1 MTGRRRVLLAM
12 ALLLTVLAT
21 APMEAANKEHQQMMA
36 DLRMLQQ
43 QTQALQAQI
52 AALADAL
59 KAVSTRMDEQSG
71 TARKVAADSRVQ
83 VESVAGDLRVV
94 REKVDETN
102 VRLNSL
108 SQEIEALRVQ
118 TAATQ
123 AAAAAPVTPLDPA
136 AGGVAPGQPGGAPT
150 VPSPGASLNPGVSP
164 QRLFEEAR
172 SNYMA
177 GLWSLSLQGFD
188 AYIKTFPKSDL
199 TDDAQYYI
207 GETHFKAL
215 DDKAAVEAYNR
226 LIQNYPTSNTL
237 PEAYYRRGMAL
248 ANLGQAPAARE
259 SFDWVVKNYPETD
272 AGRLARQALDRLNA
286 PRK

>member
-1 MTGRRRVLLAM
+1 VLLS
-12 ALLLTVLAT
+12 LAAT
-21 APMEAANKEHQQMMA
+21 SPAVAANKEHQQMMA

-108 SQEIEALRVQ
+108 SQELEALRVQ
-118 TAATQ
+118 AAASQ
-123 AAAAAPVTPLDPA
+123 AAAPTTPSDPA
-136 AGGVAPGQPGGAPT
+136 AGGAVPVPPGGAPAA
-150 VPSPGASLNPGVSP
+150 PAPGASLNPGVSP

-248 ANLGQAPAARE
+248 ANLGQVPAARE

-272 AGRLARQALDRLNA
+272 AGRLARQALDRMNA